1 MNKNDLTDDQN
12 DAIDRLYNFDE
23 TFLVAPTGAGKT
35 AIVLTAISELMDVE
49 EGPPAPTF
57 LHRVLVIAPLKVCL
71 TTWANEA
78 QKWSHLSNIRVRIAV
93 GSPEQRCEALYSDA
107 DVVVVNE
114 ENVEWVLD
122 GDFYTDFDGLVID
135 ETSRWSQIGGSR
147 YKALRK
153 VVKGFKWRVG
163 MTAEPVSEDW
173 VRLYGQLRLIDLG
186 KSLGKSKDRYL
197 RKHFYPTDWE
207 QRNWE
212 VLPEH
217 AEKIAKKIR
226 PIVHVMPDYKADTL
240 PEKRVT
246 YVPITLPAEA
256 FRRYTRMRIDSILE
270 VEGETIQ
277 AGSRAVLSGRLEQI
291 AAGFSYIDDKDGTGS
306 GSRNWI
312 QHHFKKINWAAGRAD
327 EIMRAGESVIIVYW
341 YQAEKEILRDMF
353 PDALE
358 ISGTPKQISA
368 DMKKWKERTGQIM
381 LLQPSNASHGV
392 DGLQETCYRQIWLG
406 PIWSKDKTNQCGD
419 RLWRRGQRFPV
430 DIEIAVAVGTV
441 DEVKR
446 NSVEI
451 KGDHHELFLE
461 HLGEGSDGLTLAERT
476 AIEKEM

>member
-1 MNKNDLTDDQN
+1 MNRSDLTDDQS
-12 DAIDRLYNFDE
+12 DAIDRLYNFNE

-35 AIVLTAISELMDVE
+35 AIVLTAISELTYVE
-49 EGPPAPTF
+49 AGLPTTTF

-78 QKWSHLSNIRVRIAV
+78 QKWGHLSNIRVRIAV
-93 GSPEQRCEALYSDA
+93 GPPGERRKALYSNA

-114 ENVEWVLD
+114 ENVEWLLD
-122 GDFYTDFDGLVID
+122 EGFHLDFDGLVID

-212 VLPEH
+212 VLPTH
-217 AEKIAKKIR
+217 AEKIAAKLK
-226 PIVHVMPDYKADTL
+226 PIVHVMPDYKDETL

-246 YVPITLPAEA
+246 YVPITLPEEA
-256 FRRYTRMRIDSILE
+256 FRRYTRMRIDSILK
-270 VEGETIQ
+270 VDGETIE
-277 AGSRAVLSGRLEQI
+277 AGSRAVLSGKLEQI
-291 AAGFSYIDDKDGTGS
+291 AAGISYIDDKDGSGS

-312 QHHFKKINWAAGRAD
+312 QHHFKKINWAAARAD
-327 EIMRAGESVIIVYW
+327 EIMNAGESVIIVYW
-341 YQAEKEILRDMF
+341 YQAEKEILRELF

-358 ISGTPKQISA
+358 ISGTPKQISD
-368 DMKKWKERTGQIM
+368 DMAKWKERTGQIM
-381 LLQPSNASHGV
+381 LLQPSSASHGV
-392 DGLQETCYRQIWLG
+392 DGLQETCHWQLWLN
-406 PIWSKDKTNQCGD
+406 PIWSKDSTNQCGD
-419 RLWRRGQRFPV
+419 RLWRRGQAFPV
-430 DIEIAVAVGTV
+430 EIEIAVAIGTV
-441 DEVKR
+441 DEIKR

-451 KGDHHELFLE
+451 KGGHHELFLE
-461 HLGEGSDGLTLAERT
+461 HLDAGSDGLTLAERNGLG
-476 AIEKEM
+476 EVM

>member
-1 MNKNDLTDDQN
+1 VDRSDLTDDQN
-12 DAIDRLYNFDE
+12 AAIDRLYNFDE

-35 AIVLTAISELMDVE
+35 AIVLTAISELIE
-49 EGPPAPTF
+49 AGE
-57 LHRVLVIAPLKVCL
+57 LSRVLVIAPLKVCL

-78 QKWSHLSNIRVRIAV
+78 QKWDHLDGWRISIAV
-93 GSPEQRCEALYSDA
+93 GDPEERLSALNGPA
-107 DVVVVNE
+107 NIVVANE
-114 ENVEWVLD
+114 ENVEWLLSW
-122 GDFYTDFDGLVID
+122 GHHFDGLVID

-212 VLPEH
+212 VLPGQV
-217 AEKIAKKIR
+217 EKIAEKLA

-240 PEKRVT
+240 PAKRVT
-246 YVPITLPAEA
+246 YVPITLPDEA
-256 FRRYTRMRIDSILE
+256 FRRYTRMRIDSILN
-270 VEGETIQ
+270 VEGETIK
-277 AGSRAVLSGRLEQI
+277 AGSRAVLSGKLEQI
-291 AAGFSYIDDKDGTGS
+291 AAGFSYLDDPDGTGS
-306 GSRNWI
+306 GSRDWI
-312 QHHFKKINWAAGRAD
+312 LHHFEKIDWAVPRARELLAAGD
-327 EIMRAGESVIIVYW
+327 SVIIVYW
-341 YQAEKEILRDMF
+341 YQAEREALREIF
-353 PDALE
+353 PHALE
-358 ISGTPKQISA
+358 INGTPKQISA
-368 DMKKWKERTGQIM
+368 AMAKWKERPGQIM
-381 LLQPSNASHGV
+381 LLQPSSASHGV
-392 DGLQETCYRQIWLG
+392 DGLQETCHWQLWLN

-419 RLWRRGQRFPV
+419 RLWRRGQQFPV

-441 DEVKR
+441 DEIKR

-461 HLGEGSDGLTLAERT
+461 HLGEGSDRLTLEERESLEET
-476 AIEKEM
+476 M

>member
-1 MNKNDLTDDQN
+1 MDRSDLTDDQN

-35 AIVLTAISELMDVE
+35 AIVLTAISELID
-49 EGPPAPTF
+49 GGT
-57 LHRVLVIAPLKVCL
+57 LSRVLIIAPLKVCL

-78 QKWSHLSNIRVRIAV
+78 QKWSHLSGLDIALAV
-93 GSPEQRCEALYSDA
+93 GAPGERFDAMGSGA
-107 DVVVVNE
+107 DVMIINE
-114 ENVEWVLD
+114 ENVEWLLD
-122 GDFYTDFDGLVID
+122 SGFHIDVDFDGLVID

-197 RKHFYPTDWE
+197 RKHFYATDWE
-207 QRNWE
+207 RRNWE
-212 VLPEH
+212 VLPTH
-217 AEKIAKKIR
+217 AEKIAKKLK

-256 FRRYTRMRIDSILE
+256 FRRYTRMRIDSILK
-270 VEGETIQ
+270 VEGETIK
-277 AGSRAVLSGRLEQI
+277 AGSRAVLSGKLEQI
-291 AAGFSYIDDKDGTGS
+291 AAGFSYLDDEDGTGAI
-306 GSRNWI
+306 SRDWI
-312 QHHFKKINWAAGRAD
+312 GHHHEKIDWIVPRARELLIEGD
-327 EIMRAGESVIIVYW
+327 SVILVYW
-341 YQAEKEILRDMF
+341 YQAERDALREIF
-353 PDALE
+353 PEALE
-358 ISGTPKQISA
+358 INGTPKQISA
-368 DMKKWKERTGQIM
+368 AMAQWKERTGQVM
-381 LLQPSNASHGV
+381 LLQPANASHGV
-392 DGLQETCYRQIWLG
+392 DGLQETCHWQLWLN

-430 DIEIAVAVGTV
+430 DIEIAVAIGTV
-441 DEVKR
+441 DEIKR
-446 NSVEI
+446 NSVDI

-461 HLGEGSDGLTLAERT
+461 HLGEGTDGLTLAERNLLAET
-476 AIEKEM
+476 M

>member
-1 MNKNDLTDDQN
+1 MNRSDLTDDQN
-12 DAIDRLYNFDE
+12 AAIDRLYNFDE

-35 AIVLTAISELMDVE
+35 AIVLTAISELIE
-49 EGPPAPTF
+49 NGA
-57 LHRVLVIAPLKVCL
+57 LSRVLIIAPLKVCL

-78 QKWSHLSNIRVRIAV
+78 QKWDQLLGMQIGIATGDAIERRNIAMSNAKI
-93 GSPEQRCEALYSDA
+93 
-107 DVVVVNE
+107 VVINE
-114 ENVEWVLD
+114 ENVEWLLTTFSD
-122 GDFYTDFDGLVID
+122 PSGSIADIFDGLVID

-153 VVKGFKWRVG
+153 VVKDFKWRVG

-212 VLPEH
+212 VLSGH
-217 AEKIAKKIR
+217 AEHIAAKLK

-240 PEKRVT
+240 PEKRIT

-256 FRRYTRMRIDSILE
+256 FRRYTRMRIDSILN
-270 VEGETIQ
+270 VEGETIK
-277 AGSRAVLSGRLEQI
+277 AGSRAVLSGKLEQI
-291 AAGFSYIDDKDGTGS
+291 SAGFSYLDDEDGTGS
-306 GSRNWI
+306 GSRDWI
-312 QHHFKKINWAAGRAD
+312 VHHFEKLNWAGSRAN
-327 EIMRAGESVIIVYW
+327 EILDAGESVIIVYW
-341 YQAEKEILRDMF
+341 YQAERESLREMF
-353 PDALE
+353 PSALE
-358 ISGTPKQISA
+358 INGTPKQISDA
-368 DMKKWKERTGQIM
+368 MAKWKERTGQIM
-381 LLQPSNASHGV
+381 LLQPSSASHGV
-392 DGLQETCYRQIWLG
+392 DGLQETCHRQLWLN
-406 PIWSKDKTNQCGD
+406 PIWSKDRTNQCGD

-430 DIEIAVAVGTV
+430 DIEIAVAIGTV
-441 DEVKR
+441 DEIKR

-461 HLGEGSDGLTLAERT
+461 HLGEGSDGLTLAERKSLEE
-476 AIEKEM
+476 AL

>member
-1 MNKNDLTDDQN
+1 MNRSDLTDDQN
-12 DAIDRLYNFDE
+12 AAIDRLYNFDE

-35 AIVLTAISELMDVE
+35 AIVLTAISELIE
-49 EGPPAPTF
+49 AGE
-57 LHRVLVIAPLKVCL
+57 LSRVLVIAPLKVCL

-78 QKWSHLSNIRVRIAV
+78 QKWAHLSGTTISLAVEGPLERIASM
-93 GSPEQRCEALYSDA
+93 GTLAN
-107 DVVVVNE
+107 VVVVNE
-114 ENVEWVLD
+114 ENVEWLLRC
-122 GDFYTDFDGLVID
+122 GFHTDFDGLVID

-212 VLPEH
+212 VLPGQ
-217 AEKIAKKIR
+217 AEKIAAKLA

-246 YVPITLPAEA
+246 YVPITLPDEA
-256 FRRYTRMRIDSILE
+256 FRRYTRMRIDSILN
-270 VEGETIQ
+270 VEGETIK
-277 AGSRAVLSGRLEQI
+277 AGSRAVLSGKLEQI
-291 AAGFSYIDDKDGTGS
+291 AAGFSYLDDEDGTGS

-312 QHHFKKINWAAGRAD
+312 VHHFEKLDWVVARARELLIAGD
-327 EIMRAGESVIIVYW
+327 SVIIVYW
-341 YQAEKEILRDMF
+341 YHAEREALREMF

-358 ISGTPKQISA
+358 ISGTPKQISSA
-368 DMKKWKERTGQIM
+368 MKKWKEQTGQTM
-381 LLQPSNASHGV
+381 LLQPSSASHGV
-392 DGLQETCYRQIWLG
+392 DGLQDTCHWQLWLN

-430 DIEIAVAVGTV
+430 EIEIAVAIGTV
-441 DEVKR
+441 DEIKR

-451 KGDHHELFLE
+451 KGGHHELFLE
-461 HLGEGSDGLTLAERT
+461 HLDASSDGLTLAERSSLGE
-476 AIEKEM
+476 AM

>member
-1 MNKNDLTDDQN
+1 MDRSDLTDDQN
-12 DAIDRLYNFDE
+12 AAIDRLYNFDE

-35 AIVLTAISELMDVE
+35 AIVLTAISELID
-49 EGPPAPTF
+49 GGT
-57 LHRVLVIAPLKVCL
+57 LSRILIIAPLKVCL

-78 QKWSHLSNIRVRIAV
+78 QKWAHLCELDITLAV
-93 GSPEQRCEALYSDA
+93 GAPGERFDA
-107 DVVVVNE
+107 MDSGAEIVIVNE
-114 ENVEWVLD
+114 ENAVWLLGHVAGWEP
-122 GDFYTDFDGLVID
+122 FDGLVID

-212 VLPEH
+212 VLPGH
-217 AEKIAKKIR
+217 AEKIAAKLK

-240 PEKRVT
+240 PAKQIT
-246 YVPITLPAEA
+246 YVPITLPEEA
-256 FRRYTRMRIDSILE
+256 FRRYTRMRIDSILN
-270 VEGETIQ
+270 VEGETIK
-277 AGSRAVLSGRLEQI
+277 AGSRAVLSGKLEQI
-291 AAGFSYIDDKDGTGS
+291 AAGFSYLDDEDGTGS
-306 GSRNWI
+306 GSRDWI
-312 QHHFKKINWAAGRAD
+312 VHHREKINWAVERACELLTD
-327 EIMRAGESVIIVYW
+327 GDSVIVVYW
-341 YQAEKEILRDMF
+341 YQAEKEILREWF
-353 PDALE
+353 PEALE

-368 DMKKWKERTGQIM
+368 AMAKWKERTGQIM
-381 LLQPSNASHGV
+381 LLQPSSASHGV
-392 DGLQETCYRQIWLG
+392 DGLQETCHRQLWLN
-406 PIWSKDKTNQCGD
+406 PIWSKDGTNQCGD

-441 DEVKR
+441 DEIKR
-446 NSVEI
+446 SSVEI

-461 HLGEGSDGLTLAERT
+461 HLGEGSDGLTLAERNSLEE
-476 AIEKEM
+476 AL

>member
-1 MNKNDLTDDQN
+1 MNRSDLTDDQN

-35 AIVLTAISELMDVE
+35 AIVLTAISELIA
-49 EGPPAPTF
+49 EGV
-57 LHRVLVIAPLKVCL
+57 LSRVLIIAPLKVCL
-71 TTWANEA
+71 TTWANEDE
-78 QKWSHLSNIRVRIAV
+78 KWDHLNHMRIALVV
-93 GSPEQRCEALYSDA
+93 GSPVERIAAMGSAA
-107 DVVVVNE
+107 DIAIVNE
-114 ENVEWVLD
+114 ENVEWLLD
-122 GDFYTDFDGLVID
+122 CGFHTEFDGLVID

-212 VLPEH
+212 VFPAH
-217 AEKIAKKIR
+217 AEKIAAKLK
-226 PIVHVMPDYKADTL
+226 PIVHVMPDYKANTL

-256 FRRYTRMRIDSILE
+256 FRRYTRMRIDSILN

-277 AGSRAVLSGRLEQI
+277 AGSRAVLSGKLEQI
-291 AAGFSYIDDKDGTGS
+291 AAGFSYLDDEDGTGTS
-306 GSRNWI
+306 SRDWI
-312 QHHFKKINWAAGRAD
+312 SHHFKKINWAFVRVC
-327 EIMRAGESVIIVYW
+327 EILGDGESVIVVYW
-341 YQAEKEILRDMF
+341 YQAERDALREIW

-358 ISGTPKQISA
+358 ISGTPKQISTA
-368 DMKKWKERTGQIM
+368 MAKWKERTGQIM
-381 LLQPSNASHGV
+381 LLQPSSASHGV
-392 DGLQETCYRQIWLG
+392 DGLQETCHKQLWLN

-430 DIEIAVAVGTV
+430 EIEIAVAIGTV
-441 DEVKR
+441 DEIKR

-461 HLGEGSDGLTLAERT
+461 HLGEGSDGLTLAERNSLEET
-476 AIEKEM
+476 M